1 VVLRCL
7 LDAARYKIAKGEEMK
22 WKQWN
27 LAHWVL
33 EAEDG
38 EVIDEVTKDYHD
50 LFVVKSSKKTYTSE
64 KAAKAAAEKGKKEQP
79 K

>member
-1 VVLRCL
+1 
-7 LDAARYKIAKGEEMK
+7 MK

-38 EVIDEVTKDYHD
+38 EVIEEVKRDYDD
-50 LFVVKSSKKTYTSE
+50 LFVVKSTKKAYTSE
-64 KAAKAAAEKGKKEQP
+64 KTAKAAAEKTAKEQP

>member
-1 VVLRCL
+1 
-7 LDAARYKIAKGEEMK
+7 MK

-38 EVIDEVTKDYHD
+38 EVIDEVMRNHMDD
-50 LFVVKSSKKTYTSE
+50 LFVVKSSKKSYTSE

>member
-1 VVLRCL
+1 M
-7 LDAARYKIAKGEEMK
+7 I

-27 LAHWVL
+27 LGHWVL
-33 EAEDG
+33 EADDG
-38 EVIDEVTKDYHD
+38 EVIEEIRQEMLSG
-50 LFVVKSSKKTYTSE
+50 LFVVKSNGKQYTSE